1 MSRFSTI
8 TGYRKLLYL
17 IPSQK
22 YNTKGLYINMYVTH
36 VIGVVKL
43 LLSRFNKL
51 FACPKW
57 SIMYYLCVLV
67 DKK

>member
-8 TGYRKLLYL
+8 TGYGKLLYL

-51 FACPKW
+51 VQ
-57 SIMYYLCVLV
+57 SEV
-67 DKK
+67 